1 MQKVSSTKKTPDYFP
16 KYYFSLSEN
25 HTNVLRI
32 GKIMSFK
39 FPMNSF
45 AVCKMDGVKKQGQ
58 VQVRFD
64 DHTLLFKIT
73 TISGNCFYTLRFVG
87 KDSNYPFFKIS
98 SSKE

>member
-64 DHTLLFKIT
+64 DHTLLFKIIRLT
-73 TISGNCFYTLRFVG
+73 KGETVFSKGVIKRNFPFISF
-87 KDSNYPFFKIS
+87 
-98 SSKE
+98 